1 MIRIREY
8 IRMMICARRVSRQ
21 QPVDISKV
29 RPGTYIVVDRGLY
42 LQLLEQADE
51 LTCLGIK
58 IVHAQ
63 QDQDQETCCALR
75 PQSIVSMHRRK

>member
-42 LQLLEQADE
+42 LQLLKTLDE
-51 LTCLGIK
+51 LTCIDTRTPNKIK
-58 IVHAQ
+58 VKKPVA
-63 QDQDQETCCALR
+63 
-75 PQSIVSMHRRK
+75 

>member
-29 RPGTYIVVDRGLY
+29 RPGTYIVVDKGLY
-42 LQLLEQADE
+42 LQLLKTLDE
-51 LTCLGIK
+51 LTCIDTRTPNKIK
-58 IVHAQ
+58 IRIPVA
-63 QDQDQETCCALR
+63 
-75 PQSIVSMHRRK
+75 

>member
-29 RPGTYIVVDRGLY
+29 RPGTYFVVDKDLY
-42 LQLLEQADE
+42 LQLLKTLDE
-51 LTCLGIK
+51 LTCIDTRTPNKIK
-58 IVHAQ
+58 VKKPVA
-63 QDQDQETCCALR
+63 R
-75 PQSIVSMHRRK
+75 

>member
-29 RPGTYIVVDRGLY
+29 RPGTYIVVDKGLY
-42 LQLLEQADE
+42 LQLLKTLDE
-51 LTCLGIK
+51 LTCIDTRTPNKIK
-58 IVHAQ
+58 VKKPVA
-63 QDQDQETCCALR
+63 
-75 PQSIVSMHRRK
+75 